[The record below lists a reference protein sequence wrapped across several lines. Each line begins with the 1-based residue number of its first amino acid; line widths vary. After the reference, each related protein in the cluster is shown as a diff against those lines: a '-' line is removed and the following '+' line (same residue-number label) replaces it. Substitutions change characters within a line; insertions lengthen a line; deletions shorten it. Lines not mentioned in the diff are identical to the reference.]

1 MIIFMDRR
9 NFLKQSCGACAAMS
23 LGALLGTSFLESCG
37 STGLSVL
44 KAAPSDGKVSV
55 PLAQFEGHNFQL
67 LRVNNYNY
75 DIALQKKDDGTY
87 SAMLLMCTHARH
99 PLTKA
104 GSGYYCTLHGSK
116 FGADGK
122 VEKGPA
128 SKPMVLLPTAI
139 DGDRLVVTL

>member
-1 MIIFMDRR
+1 MRR
-9 NFLKQSCGACAAMS
+9 RAFLKQSCGACAAIS
-23 LGALLGTSFLESCG
+23 LGFIFGSGLLESCA

-44 KAAPSDGKVSV
+44 KANSNEGKVSI
-55 PLAQFEGHNFQL
+55 PLDSFAENNFKL

-75 DIALQKKDDGTY
+75 DIALQKDVDGNF
-87 SAMLLMCTHARH
+87 SAMVLMCTHARH

-116 FGADGK
+116 FSAAGK

-128 SKPMVLLPTAI
+128 SEPMVHLKTEVI
-139 DGDRLVVTL
+139 DNNIIVTL